1 MCLYSIAFGAYLAE
15 GFTQKTKQN
24 EYKMLQLETI
34 EYEIINSYGEWKT
47 VTVYEW
53 IETETEK
60 TEKE

>member
-1 MCLYSIAFGAYLAE
+1 MCLYCIAFGGYLAE
-15 GFTQKTKQN
+15 GYTQKTKQN